1 MSYKSADNYDDVSDI
16 DAYADMRRERRKNAT
31 HCFVVILSY
40 YKYADVNF
48 SYLYGDDDLRDF
60 LIHELLEYYE
70 RVEDGEPLP
79 KLSVEQMKA
88 MDLDTLCSHAA
99 IQGKY
104 RIDNE
109 IQWAIRA
116 IIRVPGRP
124 ETIVDDR
131 TEEAFVRNGRQ
142 IGGKRKRSD
151 SETESESDEEK
162 EP

>member
-1 MSYKSADNYDDVSDI
+1 MSYKSAEYYNRESGDY
-16 DAYADMRRERRKNAT
+16 DAYADLRHERRQNAT
-31 HCFVVILSY
+31 HSFIAISSN
-40 YKYADVNF
+40 YKHAEVSF

-79 KLSVEQMKA
+79 KLPVEQMKT
-88 MDLDTLCSHAA
+88 MDLDQLCSHAA

-104 RIDNE
+104 RIENE
-109 IQWAIRA
+109 IQWAVRA

-124 ETIVDDR
+124 VTIVDDR
-131 TEEAFVRNGRQ
+131 TEEV
-142 IGGKRKRSD
+142 GGKRKRSD